1 MGLSSPE
8 CNLHFYPNYMI
19 TLPKALDDLVS
30 ALNRLPGIGRKTAMR
45 LAFHILKSE
54 QSEASEL
61 ANSVMRVKRQIKL
74 CTRCFNFTEGELCE
88 ICRDPNRNPKI
99 ICIVEDPQS
108 IHLIEKTNEYNG
120 LYHVLGGII
129 SPLDGIG
136 PEDLR
141 IKELL
146 NRLDGVE
153 EVIVALNPSTEGE
166 ATAIYLARLIKNMD
180 ITITRL
186 ARGVPLGSSLEFV
199 DELTLSKALQARD
212 KL

>member
-1 MGLSSPE
+1 
-8 CNLHFYPNYMI
+8 MI
-19 TLPKALDDLVS
+19 AFPKALEDLVN
-30 ALNRLPGIGRKTAMR
+30 ALNRLPGIGRKTAQR
-45 LAFHILKSE
+45 LAFHILRSE
-54 QSEASEL
+54 RSEADEL
-61 ANSVMRVKRQIKL
+61 ASSIKRVRDQIKL
-74 CTRCFNFTEGELCE
+74 CRRCFNFTEGELCE
-88 ICRDPNRNPKI
+88 ICRNPNRNPKI
-99 ICIVEDPQS
+99 ICVVEDPQN

-120 LYHVLGGII
+120 VYHVLGGII

-146 NRLDGVE
+146 NRLEGVE

-166 ATAIYLARLIKNMD
+166 ATSIYLAKLIKNMG

>member
-1 MGLSSPE
+1 
-8 CNLHFYPNYMI
+8 MI
-19 TLPKALDDLVS
+19 ALPKALDELVN

-54 QSEASEL
+54 PGEASEL
-61 ANSVMRVKRQIKL
+61 ANSIMRVKSQIKL
-74 CTRCFNFTEGELCE
+74 CTRCFNFTESELCE
-88 ICRDPNRNPKI
+88 ICRNPNRNPKI
-99 ICIVEDPQS
+99 ICVVEDPQN

-136 PEDLR
+136 PEHLR

-153 EVIVALNPSTEGE
+153 EVIMALNPSTEGE
-166 ATAIYLARLIKNMD
+166 ATAIYLARLIKDMG

>member
-1 MGLSSPE
+1 M
-8 CNLHFYPNYMI
+8 NR
-19 TLPKALDDLVS
+19 LPKALDDLVNS
-30 ALNRLPGIGRKTAMR
+30 LNRLPGIGRKTALR
-45 LAFHILKSE
+45 LAFYILKSE
-54 QSEASEL
+54 RSEADEL
-61 ANSVMRVKRQIKL
+61 AGSIKRVKDQIKL
-74 CTRCFNFTEGELCE
+74 CAHCFNFTEKDLCE
-88 ICRDPNRNPKI
+88 ICSDTNRNSKI
-99 ICIVEDPQS
+99 ICIVEDPQN

-146 NRLDGVE
+146 NRLEGVE

-166 ATAIYLARLIKNMD
+166 ATSIYLARLIKNMD
-180 ITITRL
+180 INITRL

>member
-1 MGLSSPE
+1 
-8 CNLHFYPNYMI
+8 MI
-19 TLPKALDDLVS
+19 ALPKALDELVN

-45 LAFHILKSE
+45 LAFYILKSE
-54 QSEASEL
+54 RSEASEL
-61 ANSVMRVKRQIKL
+61 ANSIMRVKNQIKL
-74 CTRCFNFTEGELCE
+74 CTRCFNFTESELCD
-88 ICRDPNRNPKI
+88 ICRNPNRNPKI
-99 ICIVEDPQS
+99 ICVVEDPQN

-136 PEDLR
+136 PEHLR

-146 NRLDGVE
+146 NRLEGVE

-166 ATAIYLARLIKNMD
+166 ATAIYLARLIKDMG

>member
-1 MGLSSPE
+1 M
-8 CNLHFYPNYMI
+8 NR
-19 TLPKALDDLVS
+19 LPKALDDLVN
-30 ALNRLPGIGRKTAMR
+30 ALSRLPGIGRKTALR

-54 QSEASEL
+54 RSEADEL
-61 ANSVMRVKRQIKL
+61 AGSIKRVKEQIKL
-74 CTRCFNFTEGELCE
+74 CARCFNFTEKELCE
-88 ICRDPNRNPKI
+88 ICSDTNRNSKI
-99 ICIVEDPQS
+99 ICIVEDPQN

-141 IKELL
+141 IKELF
-146 NRLDGVE
+146 NRLEGVE

-166 ATAIYLARLIKNMD
+166 ATSIYLARLIKNMG
-180 ITITRL
+180 INITRL

-212 KL
+212 KI